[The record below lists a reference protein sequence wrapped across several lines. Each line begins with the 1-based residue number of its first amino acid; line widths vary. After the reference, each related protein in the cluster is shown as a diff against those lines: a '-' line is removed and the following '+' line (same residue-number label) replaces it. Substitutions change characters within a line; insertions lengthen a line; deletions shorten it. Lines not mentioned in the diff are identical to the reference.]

1 MHVKRRHTFPLRNI
15 GRVYYNKRDEGISL
29 HVRGIEEEEE
39 EEEEEEDVE
48 GPPKID
54 RCNQAYKL
62 TEVS

>member
-1 MHVKRRHTFPLRNI
+1 MHVKRRHTFPLRNV
-15 GRVYYNKRDEGISL
+15 GRVNHDTRDEEISL
-29 HVRGIEEEEE
+29 HVRDNEE

-48 GPPKID
+48 GPPKFD